1 MRGRGREGGKR
12 KPVVSASQIYIDT
25 MWVNRYMDTVWLK
38 RYCVDTDM
46 QCGYRDTVWVQSFI
60 AGTVSAFLTAGCE
73 GDTPVHLNTS
83 IYKHTHTPEQR
94 HGISHT
100 LFTDRSF

>member
-38 RYCVDTDM
+38 RYCVGTDI
-46 QCGYRDTVWVQSFI
+46 QCGYRDTVVCVGTEIQS
-60 AGTVSAFLTAGCE
+60 GYRVS
-73 GDTPVHLNTS
+73 
-83 IYKHTHTPEQR
+83 
-94 HGISHT
+94 
-100 LFTDRSF
+100 